1 MYGFVITTAGE
12 SMLARASAGET
23 LTITGVQVGKGV
35 VASAAAAKALTAL
48 VDFVANATSSEPA
61 VSGSQLSMIVEY
73 RNDLGGGLDEGFDLS
88 EFGIFASVGDDS
100 AALLYYASL
109 GDAPQPVQPESAGLD
124 VHRFPV
130 AVAVTG
136 ELTVTLD
143 YPAGAFVSADELDG
157 YIPITQKGA
166 AGGVASLGSDGKIP
180 EGQLPS
186 MDYLPTAGGTMTG
199 AIAMGGNKITGLA
212 APTENADAATKK
224 YVDDN
229 AGGKRA
235 ARFTVGTS
243 TAGWTAKD
251 CDYLCD
257 GTADDVEINA
267 AIQALPSTG
276 GEIVILDGTYNITAA
291 IAMNKDN
298 VKLSGNGAATI
309 LKRMWGSLGTQGVIT
324 ISAPN
329 GGCCVENL
337 CVDGNKETYTGGDNQ
352 GIFLNSSSGS
362 NNIIKGNICNNNSGN
377 GIFAASSDCTVADN
391 ICNDNSRGINLTGDI
406 YNVVGNVCNYNSTCG
421 IYFNGD
427 DGNVVGNVCN
437 GNTGYGIHSAS
448 GRYASII
455 GNTCNDNSSNG
466 MHLYGIQSCAV
477 TGNACASNAVNGI
490 LLTAGYYNAISGNL
504 CNVNGSSG
512 IIQSGNSSR
521 NTITGNAC
529 YGNGTDGIYISGDM
543 NTVTGNVCMRGT
555 GTSSNYTSSQYTI
568 RCAGDNNLIVG
579 NNIMGKN
586 YTDSG
591 TGNTW
596 ANNKYN

>member
-48 VDFVANATSSEPA
+48 VDFEANATSSEPA

-166 AGGVASLGSDGKIP
+166 AGGVASLGSNGKVP
-180 EGQLPS
+180 EDMLPE
-186 MDYLPTAGGTMTG
+186 MNYLPTAGGTMTG

-212 APTENADAATKK
+212 APTEDADASTKK

-276 GEIVILDGTYNITAA
+276 CEIVLLDGTYNLAAQILVDKSNTTLRGNGFATILSKNFRSSNTTTGPAISISGEGSRITALSLLYGATSSHLSGDYGIQIKASDCQVDNCKIDGLYHGVHVNSGGYSARITQNYFSNCQYGVWVGEAWACIAENHISSETCIWLADSNIRVVANHIDADTAGIDTAAAGTQSVITGNHIFSNGDYGIDLISSYHKICGNHIKGETAA
-291 IAMNKDN
+291 INC
-298 VKLSGNGAATI
+298 ST
-309 LKRMWGSLGTQGVIT
+309 
-324 ISAPN
+324 
-329 GGCCVENL
+329 
-337 CVDGNKETYTGGDNQ
+337 
-352 GIFLNSSSGS
+352 GS
-362 NNIIKGNICNNNSGN
+362 N
-377 GIFAASSDCTVADN
+377 
-391 ICNDNSRGINLTGDI
+391 
-406 YNVVGNVCNYNSTCG
+406 YNV
-421 IYFNGD
+421 
-427 DGNVVGNVCN
+427 
-437 GNTGYGIHSAS
+437 
-448 GRYASII
+448 
-455 GNTCNDNSSNG
+455 
-466 MHLYGIQSCAV
+466 
-477 TGNACASNAVNGI
+477 
-490 LLTAGYYNAISGNL
+490 
-504 CNVNGSSG
+504 
-512 IIQSGNSSR
+512 
-521 NTITGNAC
+521 
-529 YGNGTDGIYISGDM
+529 
-543 NTVTGNVCMRGT
+543 
-555 GTSSNYTSSQYTI
+555 
-568 RCAGDNNLIVG
+568 IVG
-579 NNIMGKN
+579 NYCAPNIADAGQSSVIESN
-586 YTDSG
+586 REVS
-591 TGNTW
+591 
-596 ANNKYN
+596 